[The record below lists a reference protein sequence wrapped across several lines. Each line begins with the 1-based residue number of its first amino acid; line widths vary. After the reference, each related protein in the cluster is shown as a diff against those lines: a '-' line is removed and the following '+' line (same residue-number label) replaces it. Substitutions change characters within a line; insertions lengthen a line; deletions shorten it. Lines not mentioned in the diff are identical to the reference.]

1 MKAKKDVDV
10 NKLNQCQNELQKKE
24 LMIEELN
31 TFVAEYNFEMDEIY
45 IDSVKD
51 KYILISWEEE
61 LRKRN
66 FAALVYRPDIPV
78 AQDLTAF
85 SEYTPEKN
93 KKTAVL
99 RLFTERHKYDW
110 FRVTAI
116 CFFDSNRNR
125 QSISYLFT
133 NINERAEIEQNLKF
147 YSEKD
152 TLTAL
157 PNMRAF
163 LQRAQV
169 LIEEHPE
176 EEYEIV
182 RMDIERFRI
191 ISEMFGIDEGDKL
204 LKFIAVKIQE
214 YLDEEDEVAYCRI
227 ASDVFAMC
235 IPVHSYSVDTM
246 IQKLQKAVTEYPKNY
261 EVVLSFG
268 RYYVTKEDREQKVPV
283 SNLVD
288 RAAAAQITIK
298 GNYLQHVAVYDES
311 IRKKEADEAMILSEM
326 NHALEN
332 GEFQVYLQP
341 KVNMQTGKIIGS
353 EALVRWQHPGKG
365 LISPAAF
372 VPAFEK
378 NGFIIEIDKYMIR
391 NTCAIIRRWID
402 SGIPVYPVSVNLS
415 RLNLYNKRII
425 QDIREY
431 VEEYQIPREY
441 ISFEITESAFS
452 GDNSY
457 IKILAEKLQKEHF
470 KVLMDDFGS
479 GYSSLNTLKE
489 IPVDVLKIDLK
500 FLPAGENDEKA
511 NLIIKHVVE
520 MAVDLDLMI
529 IVEGVEREEQVEFL
543 TKIGCKIAQGFYY
556 YRPISVLEYEAKVTQ
571 S

>member
-163 LQRAQV
+163 LQSAQV

-246 IQKLQKAVTEYPKNY
+246 IQKLQKAVMEYPKNY

-341 KVNMQTGKIIGS
+341 EVNMQTGKIIGS

-372 VPAFEK
+372 VPVFEK

-556 YRPISVLEYEAKVTQ
+556 YRPISVQEYEVKVTQ

>member
-66 FAALVYRPDIPV
+66 FAALVYRPDIPM

-116 CFFDSNRNR
+116 CFFDGNRNR

-163 LQRAQV
+163 LQSAQV

-372 VPAFEK
+372 VPVFEK
-378 NGFIIEIDKYMIR
+378 NGFIIEIDKYMIC

>member
-163 LQRAQV
+163 LQSAQV

-332 GEFQVYLQP
+332 GEFQEYLQQ

-372 VPAFEK
+372 VPVFEK

-556 YRPISVLEYEAKVTQ
+556 YRPISVQEYEVKVTQ

>member
-163 LQRAQV
+163 LQSAQV

-372 VPAFEK
+372 VPVFEK

-441 ISFEITESAFS
+441 ISFESTDSAFS

-556 YRPISVLEYEAKVTQ
+556 YRPLSDQEYEVKVTQ

>member
-1 MKAKKDVDV
+1 MKTKKDVDV

-66 FAALVYRPDIPV
+66 FAALVYRPDIPM

-116 CFFDSNRNR
+116 CFFDGNRNR

-163 LQRAQV
+163 LQSAQV

-372 VPAFEK
+372 VPVFEK

-425 QDIREY
+425 QDISEY

>member
-85 SEYTPEKN
+85 SEYTLEKN

-163 LQRAQV
+163 LQSAQV

-246 IQKLQKAVTEYPKNY
+246 IQKLQKAVMEYPKNY

-372 VPAFEK
+372 VPVFEK

-556 YRPISVLEYEAKVTQ
+556 YRPISVQEYEVKVTQ

>member
-163 LQRAQV
+163 LQSAQV

-372 VPAFEK
+372 VPVFEK

-431 VEEYQIPREY
+431 VEEYHIPREY

>member
-1 MKAKKDVDV
+1 MTKDYLFNRKSKLQEKLKIYED
-10 NKLNQCQNELQKKE
+10 KLNDNMYSIVESKNKIDHLE
-24 LMIEELN
+24 SMVDEASEIFSVRGRGDSGLN
-31 TFVAEYNFEMDEIY
+31 NQEINQLEVHISSY
-45 IDSVKD
+45 LTENDCLKD
-51 KYILISWEEE
+51 KISKLSNEISIIDACLEEISNVSRE
-61 LRKRN
+61 TFDIKETKLYERKEN
-66 FAALVYRPDIPV
+66 NTVK
-78 AQDLTAF
+78 
-85 SEYTPEKN
+85 S
-93 KKTAVL
+93 
-99 RLFTERHKYDW
+99 
-110 FRVTAI
+110 
-116 CFFDSNRNR
+116 
-125 QSISYLFT
+125 SIHT
-133 NINERAEIEQNLKF
+133 NLN
-147 YSEKD
+147 
-152 TLTAL
+152 
-157 PNMRAF
+157 
-163 LQRAQV
+163 
-169 LIEEHPE
+169 
-176 EEYEIV
+176 
-182 RMDIERFRI
+182 
-191 ISEMFGIDEGDKL
+191 ID
-204 LKFIAVKIQE
+204 
-214 YLDEEDEVAYCRI
+214 
-227 ASDVFAMC
+227 
-235 IPVHSYSVDTM
+235 
-246 IQKLQKAVTEYPKNY
+246 N
-261 EVVLSFG
+261 
-268 RYYVTKEDREQKVPV
+268 
-283 SNLVD
+283 N
-288 RAAAAQITIK
+288 
-298 GNYLQHVAVYDES
+298 
-311 IRKKEADEAMILSEM
+311 
-326 NHALEN
+326 
-332 GEFQVYLQP
+332 
-341 KVNMQTGKIIGS
+341 KIIDNLAES
-353 EALVRWQHPGKG
+353 LN
-365 LISPAAF
+365 L
-372 VPAFEK
+372 
-378 NGFIIEIDKYMIR
+378 IEIDKYMIR

>member
-10 NKLNQCQNELQKKE
+10 NKVNQCQNELQKKE

-163 LQRAQV
+163 LQSAQV

-372 VPAFEK
+372 VPVFEK

-556 YRPISVLEYEAKVTQ
+556 YRPISVQEYEVKVTQ

>member
-10 NKLNQCQNELQKKE
+10 NKLNQCQNELQNKE

-163 LQRAQV
+163 LQSAQV

>member
-31 TFVAEYNFEMDEIY
+31 TFVVEYNFEVDEIY

-116 CFFDSNRNR
+116 CFFDGNRNR

-163 LQRAQV
+163 LQSAQV

-353 EALVRWQHPGKG
+353 EALVRWLHPGKG

-372 VPAFEK
+372 VPVFEK

-391 NTCAIIRRWID
+391 NTCAIIRHWID

-431 VEEYQIPREY
+431 VEKYQIPREY

>member
-163 LQRAQV
+163 LQSAQV

-556 YRPISVLEYEAKVTQ
+556 YRPISVQEYEVKVTQ

>member
-51 KYILISWEEE
+51 KYILISWKEE

-163 LQRAQV
+163 LQSAQV

-372 VPAFEK
+372 VPVFEK

-556 YRPISVLEYEAKVTQ
+556 YRPISVLEYEVKVTQ

>member
-66 FAALVYRPDIPV
+66 FAALVYRPDIPM

-116 CFFDSNRNR
+116 CFFDGNRNR
-125 QSISYLFT
+125 QSISYLIT

-163 LQRAQV
+163 LQSAQV

-372 VPAFEK
+372 VPVFEK
-378 NGFIIEIDKYMIR
+378 NGFIIEIDKYMIC

-425 QDIREY
+425 QDISEY
-431 VEEYQIPREY
+431 VEQYQIPREY